1 MTDFTPTVLID
12 TREQLP
18 LPIGFP
24 HERGTLTTGD
34 YSFRGGEH
42 LLAVERKS
50 IPDLIQSLTSERQ
63 RFTRELE
70 RLRGYP
76 FSRLLVIGSEE
87 DIAAKRYRSSAS
99 PKAMLHSLY
108 SIESKFVPVVFA
120 PSAEA
125 GARLVE
131 RWAFWFARSLIQTAG
146 RIRTVPDVG
155 AKRNERP

>member
-18 LPIGFP
+18 LPIAYP
-24 HERGTLTTGD
+24 TMRGTLTSGD
-34 YSFRGGEH
+34 YSFVGGEH
-42 LLAVERKS
+42 LFSVERKS
-50 IPDLIQSLTSERQ
+50 IADLIQSLTSERE

-76 FSRLLVIGSEE
+76 FARLLVIGSEA
-87 DIAAKRYRSSAS
+87 DILTGRYRSGAN

-120 PSAEA
+120 PTPEA
-125 GARLVE
+125 GARLIE
-131 RWAFWFARSLIQTAG
+131 RWAFWYARSLIQTAQKIAEPQTTN
-146 RIRTVPDVG
+146 RKEKP
-155 AKRNERP
+155 